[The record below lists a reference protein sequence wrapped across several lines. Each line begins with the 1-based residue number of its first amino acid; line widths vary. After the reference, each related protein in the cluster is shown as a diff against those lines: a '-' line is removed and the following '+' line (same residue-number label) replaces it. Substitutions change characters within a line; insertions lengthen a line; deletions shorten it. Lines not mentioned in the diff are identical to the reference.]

1 MAGTTQA
8 EQEAVG
14 ANYDAA
20 MLMQV
25 RERTWRV
32 IHDIAAAITPG
43 MTEAAG
49 VELARRVLAEAG
61 MQRGWH
67 GVYVRF
73 GANTLANYG
82 QPSDPE
88 RVLGETDIFFIDIGP
103 VWEKWE
109 GDGGDTFVFG
119 DDPVMH
125 AAKRDVRVLFERVHA
140 RWRDERLTGA
150 ALYAF
155 AAAEAEAMGWVL
167 NLDMPGHRLSDFP
180 HSAIHKGPLAQTPYS
195 PTSGLWVLEI
205 QIRHPTLPIS
215 AFYEDLMLDNE
226 AVRTPVSIS
235 S

>member
-1 MAGTTQA
+1 MTDTTQA

-14 ANYDAA
+14 ANYDVA

-32 IHDIAAAITPG
+32 IGDIAAQVRPG
-43 MTEAAG
+43 MTEAQG
-49 VELARRVLAEAG
+49 VELARGLLAEAG

-82 QPSDPE
+82 QASDPDL
-88 RVLGETDIFFIDIGP
+88 VLGESDIFFIDIGP
-103 VWEKWE
+103 VWDKWE

-125 AAKRDVRVLFERVHA
+125 AIKRDVRVLFDRVHD
-140 RWRDERLTGA
+140 RWRNERLTGA
-150 ALYAF
+150 ELYAY
-155 AAAEAEAMGWVL
+155 ASAQAQAMGWVL
-167 NLDMPGHRLSDFP
+167 NLAMPGHRLSDFP
-180 HSAIHKGPLAQTPYS
+180 HSAIHKGPLSQAPYAPS
-195 PTSGLWVLEI
+195 SGLWVLEI

-215 AFYEDLMLDNE
+215 AFYEDLMLDKQ
-226 AVRTPVSIS
+226 A
-235 S
+235 

>member
-1 MAGTTQA
+1 VTDATQV

-14 ANYDAA
+14 PNYDAA

-32 IHDIAAAITPG
+32 IGDIAAAIRPG
-43 MTEAAG
+43 MTEAQG
-49 VELARRVLAEAG
+49 VELAQGLLADAG
-61 MQRGWH
+61 MRRGWH

-88 RVLGETDIFFIDIGP
+88 LVLGENDIFFIDIGP

-109 GDGGDTFVFG
+109 GDGGDTFVYG

-125 AAKRDVRVLFERVHA
+125 AIKRDVRVLFDRVHD
-140 RWRDERLTGA
+140 RWRVERLTGA
-150 ALYAF
+150 ALYAY
-155 AAAEAEAMGWVL
+155 AAEEAKAMGWVL
-167 NLDMPGHRLSDFP
+167 TLDMPGHRLSDFP
-180 HSAIHKGPLAQTPYS
+180 HSAIHKGPLAQAPYS
-195 PTSGLWVLEI
+195 PSSGLWVLEI

-215 AFYEDLMLDNE
+215 AFYEDLMLDKQ
-226 AVRTPVSIS
+226 A
-235 S
+235 

>member
-1 MAGTTQA
+1 MAAETQA

-32 IHDIAAAITPG
+32 IGDIAAAIRPG
-43 MTEAAG
+43 MTEAQG
-49 VELARRVLAEAG
+49 VELARGLLARAG

-88 RVLGETDIFFIDIGP
+88 LVLGESDIFFIDIGP

-125 AAKRDVRVLFERVHA
+125 AIKRDVRVLFDRVHD
-140 RWRDERLTGA
+140 RWLSQRLTGA
-150 ALYAF
+150 ALYAY
-155 AAAEAEAMGWVL
+155 AAEEARAMGWVL

-180 HSAIHKGPLAQTPYS
+180 HSAIHKGPLSAAPYS
-195 PTSGLWVLEI
+195 PASGLWVLEI

-215 AFYEDLMLDNE
+215 AFYEDLMLDKQ
-226 AVRTPVSIS
+226 A
-235 S
+235 

>member
-1 MAGTTQA
+1 MTDATQV

-32 IHDIAAAITPG
+32 IHDIAAAIRPG

-49 VELARRVLAEAG
+49 VELARRILAEAG

-82 QPSDPE
+82 QPSDPDL
-88 RVLGETDIFFIDIGP
+88 VLGETDIFFIDIGP

-125 AAKRDVRVLFERVHA
+125 AAKRDVRRLFDRVHD
-140 RWRDERLTGA
+140 RWRTERLTGA
-150 ALYAF
+150 ALYAY

-167 NLDMPGHRLSDFP
+167 NLAMPGHRLSDFP
-180 HSAIHKGPLAQTPYS
+180 HAAIHKGPLSAAPYS
-195 PTSGLWVLEI
+195 PSSGLWVLEI

-215 AFYEDLMLDNE
+215 AFYEDLMLDKQ
-226 AVRTPVSIS
+226 A
-235 S
+235 

>member
-1 MAGTTQA
+1 MTDAIQV

-32 IHDIAAAITPG
+32 IHDIAAAIRPG

-49 VELARRVLAEAG
+49 VELALRILAEAG

-82 QPSDPE
+82 QPSDPDL
-88 RVLGETDIFFIDIGP
+88 VLGETDIFFIDIGP

-125 AAKRDVRVLFERVHA
+125 AAKRDVRRLFDRVHD
-140 RWRDERLTGA
+140 RWRTERLTGA
-150 ALYAF
+150 ALYAY

-167 NLDMPGHRLSDFP
+167 NLAMPGHRLSDFP
-180 HSAIHKGPLAQTPYS
+180 HAAIHKGPLSAAPYS
-195 PTSGLWVLEI
+195 PSSGLWVLEI

-215 AFYEDLMLDNE
+215 AFYEDLMLDKQ
-226 AVRTPVSIS
+226 A
-235 S
+235 

>member
-1 MAGTTQA
+1 MTDTTQT

-20 MLMQV
+20 MLLHV

-32 IHDIAAAITPG
+32 IGDIAAAIRPG
-43 MTEAAG
+43 MTEAQG
-49 VELARRVLAEAG
+49 VDLARGLLAEAG

-88 RVLGETDIFFIDIGP
+88 LVLGETDIFFIDIGP

-125 AAKRDVRVLFERVHA
+125 AIKRDVRVLFDRVHD
-140 RWRDERLTGA
+140 RWRSRRPTGT
-150 ALYAF
+150 ALYAY
-155 AAAEAEAMGWVL
+155 AAAEARAMGWVL

-180 HSAIHKGPLAQTPYS
+180 HSAIHKGPLAQAPYS
-195 PTSGLWVLEI
+195 PSSGLWVLEI

-215 AFYEDLMLDNE
+215 AFYEDLMLDKQ
-226 AVRTPVSIS
+226 A
-235 S
+235 